1 MPELV
6 VVKMLV
12 VVDSIEVCMGDV
24 VFTVIKLVV
33 VMFECEPV
41 VKVVL
46 KVVVGEMKA
55 DVITISGVVIEIML
69 ALVSSTVV

>member
-33 VMFECEPV
+33 VMFECELV
-41 VKVVL
+41 VKVWL

-55 DVITISGVVIEIML
+55 DVITISGVVIEIVI